1 MITFLLI
8 HKEREVSPV
17 AILVSFRSQK
27 YKKAIGES
35 VNVKQW
41 NSRTKL
47 VRVTAQ
53 NPESALVNDRI
64 TEWRKAAERT
74 VNHFK
79 NAKSAPA
86 KDEFFRVLQDE
97 RFGKNDPRSNLLVP
111 YFDVFIE
118 RYTGVRS
125 PNKICH
131 YKVCKDTVLEYEA
144 FIGRQLRFEDIDMN
158 FYHRFTAWFNTKNL
172 SQNYIREKIQI
183 IKAVV
188 NDARQIDGLHSNSA
202 VEQRGFSVPVDS
214 SESIYLTED
223 ELMTM
228 YRLTINADTV
238 RPLMEDKRP
247 HNVARKV
254 AAMKKARDMFLIGAF
269 TGLRYSDYSRIKPA
283 SIEDGVIK
291 SRNRKTGIFTAVP
304 VHWVVQEIIDRG
316 YDFDHPLY
324 EQKLNKQIK
333 DVARL
338 AGFTEDVSI
347 NRIIGGHSTEII
359 KKKYELVSSHTARRS
374 FATNAYK
381 AGVPTLAI
389 MKVTGHTR
397 EATFMRYIKISE
409 KENAEMLKASAFF
422 TRPSDGG
429 PNGVPDNLTESEIS
443 SKSGSKDS

>member
-8 HKEREVSPV
+8 HKEREVSPI
-17 AILVSFRSQK
+17 AILVSFRGRK

-53 NPESALVNDRI
+53 NHESALVNDRI
-64 TEWRKAAERT
+64 DSWRKAAEKALNR
-74 VNHFK
+74 FK
-79 NAKSAPA
+79 NAKDVPT
-86 KDEFFRVLQDE
+86 KDEFFAVLEDE
-97 RFGKNDPRSNLLVP
+97 RYGKNNLQKTLLVP
-111 YFDVFIE
+111 YFDTFIE

-125 PNKICH
+125 PNKISH
-131 YKVCKDTVLEYEA
+131 YKVCKATVLEYEA
-144 FIGRQLRFEDIDMN
+144 FIGKQLRFDDIDMN

-202 VEQRGFSVPVDS
+202 VEQRGFSVPTDS

-223 ELMTM
+223 ELMQM
-228 YRLTINADTV
+228 YHLVIDAESV
-238 RPLMEDKRP
+238 KPLMEDKRP

-254 AAMKKARDMFLIGAF
+254 RAMNKARDMFLIGAF

-291 SRNRKTGIFTAVP
+291 SRNKKTGIFTAVP

-409 KENAEMLKASAFF
+409 KENAEMLKSSAFF
-422 TRPSDGG
+422 TRPA
-429 PNGVPDNLTESEIS
+429 NGVPSGVPDDLTESEIS

>member
-8 HKEREVSPV
+8 HKEREVSPI
-17 AILVSFRSQK
+17 AILVSFRGQK
-27 YKKAIGES
+27 YRKAIGET
-35 VNVKQW
+35 VAVKQW
-41 NSRTKL
+41 NGRSKS

-53 NPESALVNDRI
+53 NTEASLVNDRI
-64 TEWRKAAERT
+64 DKWRKAAERT
-74 VNHFK
+74 LNHFK
-79 NAKSAPA
+79 NAKSAPP

-97 RFGKNDPRSNLLVP
+97 RFGKKDPNTTLLVP

-125 PNKICH
+125 QNKICH

-144 FIGRQLRFEDIDMN
+144 FIGKRLRFDDIDMN

-188 NDARQIDGLHSNSA
+188 NDARQIDGLHNNSA
-202 VEQRGFSVPVDS
+202 VEQRAFSVREDT

-223 ELMTM
+223 ELMKM
-228 YRLTINADTV
+228 YHLVIDANAVKT
-238 RPLMEDKRP
+238 LMEDKRP

-269 TGLRYSDYSRIKPA
+269 TGLRYSDYSRLKPT

-291 SRNRKTGIFTAVP
+291 SRNQKTGIFTAVP
-304 VHWVVQEIIDRG
+304 VHWVVQEIIEGG

-347 NRIIGGHSTEII
+347 SRIIGGRPTEIV

-381 AGVPTLAI
+381 AGVPTIAI

-409 KENAEMLKASAFF
+409 KENAEMLKSSAFF
-422 TRPSDGG
+422 SKPE
-429 PNGVPDNLTESEIS
+429 NGVPSGVPNDLTKSEIS
-443 SKSGSKDS
+443 